1 MDIQASLLSLVLQIL
16 SFSVCIVALFLKGG
30 FYHQTE
36 GGKRFSRLLTI
47 RDAQQEKVLHMND

>member
-1 MDIQASLLSLVLQIL
+1 MDIQASLLSLVLRIL

-36 GGKRFSRLLTI
+36 GG
-47 RDAQQEKVLHMND
+47 EEVLSALDN